1 MQLALATAGPK
12 LSGGFRL
19 PPCVP
24 PFNKP
29 AYWLFTSIWMV
40 AFLLALAGPLAGF
53 YLRYTEA
60 ANNSQLL
67 LGSRAGFAVS
77 PRDATFVRF
86 TVGPQAESA
95 GIVAGDHIVAIYG
108 LPLPPKMPVDEHT
121 LAAHANDPAYIALGN
136 LLYGTDNADVPITV
150 RDPNGHV
157 RDVTVTTGE
166 QHIDAGARA
175 LGISAK
181 WLSFID
187 LLHVLAYP
195 FLLWAAWLLHHR
207 NSRDAVS
214 SVLSLAVLLSM
225 TAEQPSSIFLQH
237 VGVPRAINVAIYDLG
252 NVLLL
257 TGILLFPHGKLSWR
271 RVGLIAALPLMLF
284 LRGTLY
290 QTFFVCCM
298 ILAVLSLLR
307 CLRLTDSSEQRQQV
321 RWALFGITSYAVLRT
336 LSIAAD
342 TFKWST
348 DSFGRQLLVEMSA
361 GISLAL
367 AVLVLQFGLLIAL
380 IRYRLYDA
388 EFVIS
393 KSANVALITVGVAG
407 VFAGTADGLKQII
420 YNYYG
425 NTNSEGPII
434 FAAALSTVLVNPIQE
449 RVQRWSE
456 KRFQKN
462 LFLLRDD
469 LPEVARDMRETASL
483 GEMLDEILAR
493 VDRGVR
499 AVRSAAIVNGCVLR
513 ARGLSIEEVE
523 NWRSTRFAQDY
534 KSDICEPTDK
544 LFPIRVPLVPSSD
557 DEEPIGYL
565 LVGPRPD
572 GSIPSRDEQKA
583 LKEVSGIR
591 RPRDPHCDQARSPRA
606 AGRRTDQRQ
615 CTADRGTGG
624 AALPGP
630 ASDRPAATAQR
641 LIVCDTIVVN

>member
-1 MQLALATAGPK
+1 MQLALATAGPDLK
-12 LSGGFRL
+12 GGFRL
-19 PPCVP
+19 PPAVP
-24 PFNKP
+24 PFNKLT
-29 AYWLFTSIWMV
+29 YWLFTSIWMV
-40 AFLLALAGPLAGF
+40 AFALALTLPVAGL

-77 PRDATFVRF
+77 KRDATFVRF
-86 TVGPQAESA
+86 TVGPQAEKA
-95 GIVAGDHIVAIYG
+95 WIVAGDHIVAIYG
-108 LPLPPKMPVDEHT
+108 LPLPPKMPVDEQT
-121 LAAHANDPAYIALGN
+121 LAAHANDPAYITLGN
-136 LLYGTDNADVPITV
+136 LLYGTDNTDIPITV
-150 RDPNGHV
+150 RDPDGHV

-175 LGISAK
+175 LGISAR
-181 WLSFID
+181 WLRFID

-195 FLLWAAWLLHHR
+195 FLLYAAWLLHHR

-214 SVLSLAVLLSM
+214 SLLSLAVLLSM
-225 TAEQPSSIFLQH
+225 AAEQPSSIFLQH
-237 VGVPRAINVAIYDLG
+237 VGASRGLNVAIYDLG

-257 TGILLFPHGKLSWR
+257 IGILLFPHGNLSWR
-271 RVGLIAALPLMLF
+271 RVALIAAIPILMF
-284 LRGTLY
+284 LRGALY

-298 ILAVLSLLR
+298 IVVVLSLLR
-307 CLRLTDSSEQRQQV
+307 CLRLTDSSEQRQQI
-321 RWALFGITSYAVLRT
+321 RWALFGITAYAVLRS
-336 LSIAAD
+336 LSIVAD

-348 DSFGRQLLVEMSA
+348 GSFGQQLLVEMSA

-367 AVLVLQFGLLIAL
+367 AVLVLQFGLLVAL

-393 KSANVALITVGVAG
+393 KSANVALITVAVAG

-425 NTNSEGPII
+425 NTNSEGPVI
-434 FAAALSTVLVNPIQE
+434 FAAALSTVLINPIQE

-499 AVRSAAIVNGCVLR
+499 AVRSSAIVNGCVLR
-513 ARGLSIEEVE
+513 ARGLSIDEVE
-523 NWRSTRFAQDY
+523 TWRATKFAQDY
-534 KSDICEPTDK
+534 KSDICEPSDK

-557 DEEPIGYL
+557 EEEPIGYL

-583 LKEVSGIR
+583 LKEVSESIARAIRTVIKREARELQVAELIADNARRIETLEALLSGGSTR
-591 RPRDPHCDQARSPRA
+591 RPRSA
-606 AGRRTDQRQ
+606 
-615 CTADRGTGG
+615 
-624 AALPGP
+624 
-630 ASDRPAATAQR
+630 
-641 LIVCDTIVVN
+641 